1 MLSKLKFIWIYFVL
15 NYNNIKQGKYYEKF
29 QIFRILLLP
38 TLPATTLAAQC
49 YNSMFSGCTSLTTVE
64 NLPNALLENKC
75 YEKMFSYCSSLRS
88 VKIGY
93 KGNFTTDYFYN
104 LMEGGHYI
112 RNS

>member
-1 MLSKLKFIWIYFVL
+1 
-15 NYNNIKQGKYYEKF
+15 
-29 QIFRILLLP
+29 
-38 TLPATTLAAQC
+38 
-49 YNSMFSGCTSLTTVE
+49 MFSGCTSLTTVE

-104 LMEGGHYI
+104 WMEGVTISETPSEDYVFCCNGTDTTRGKSAI
-112 RNS
+112 PSN